1 MNDHK
6 EFTITARRRTF
17 SGLVKSVVVATSGM
31 FLLALVA
38 ILVKVAVFEMFAGV
52 QGWQSWRADH
62 YWPLLVWR
70 MTLFGI
76 LGFGWCNIRARLMN
90 LDKGRNRSYVR
101 RVEILFAVMILL
113 FELSGFAF
121 APQALP

>member
-17 SGLVKSVVVATSGM
+17 SGLIKNVVAAASGM

-38 ILVKVAVFEMFAGV
+38 MLLKVAVFEMFAGV

-76 LGFGWCNIRARLMN
+76 LGFGWCKIRARFMT
-90 LDKGRNRSYVR
+90 LDKGRHKGFVR
-101 RVEILFAVMILL
+101 RVEILMVVMILL
-113 FELSGFAF
+113 FEICGLAF
-121 APQALP
+121 PPQALP